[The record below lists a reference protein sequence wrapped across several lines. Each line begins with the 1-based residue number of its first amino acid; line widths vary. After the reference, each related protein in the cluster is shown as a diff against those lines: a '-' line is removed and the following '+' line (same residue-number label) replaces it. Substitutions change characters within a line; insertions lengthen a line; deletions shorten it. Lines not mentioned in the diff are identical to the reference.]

1 MSREGELDLPIG
13 HVPELDGL
21 RGIAILL
28 VLLFHSAQHV
38 FAFGWMG
45 VDLFFVLSGFLI
57 SSGLLRCVGRPHF
70 FRDFYVKRALR
81 IWPIYFL
88 LLGVVFIALP
98 PLLGSD
104 EPSGWMSYLLY
115 VQNFAHPLSTPE
127 GLGQL
132 WSLAV
137 EEHFYL
143 IWPVIVF
150 VLSRRGVDRCALAL
164 IVAAPLARLL
174 LIATGAPAWT
184 IYYLTPCRVDALAL
198 GAWLAVHVS
207 KRESTREQLRRW
219 SAPIAVSCTAA
230 AIPLAICFGGDA
242 MNGTV
247 PALHPNLRAALLTLT
262 AFAGAGCVGYALAS
276 GPTRISRLLRNR
288 VLGYFGKISY
298 GMYMYHALIFA
309 AISRKLES
317 ASSKTGSLP
326 THCLRALLEIGATVL
341 VASVSWYALERPVL
355 GLKALLRPR
364 VVSAGPTLVHAPVT
378 QNPLRDA

>member
-1 MSREGELDLPIG
+1 MSPRGSDSSIA

-57 SSGLLRCVGRPHF
+57 SAGLLRSVGRPHF

-81 IWPIYFL
+81 IWPIYL
-88 LLGVVFIALP
+88 LLLAVAFIALP
-98 PLLGSD
+98 ALLGID
-104 EPSGWMSYLLY
+104 EPSGSISYLLY
-115 VQNFAHPLSTPE
+115 FQNFVHPLNTPE

-143 IWPVIVF
+143 LWPVIVF
-150 VLSRRGVDRCALAL
+150 VLSRRGVERCALAL
-164 IVAAPLARLL
+164 IAVAPLARLL

-198 GAWLAVHVS
+198 GAWLAVYAA
-207 KRESTREQLRRW
+207 KEESPRHQLRRW
-219 SAPIAVSCTAA
+219 SGPIALSCAA
-230 AIPLAICFGGDA
+230 VAVPLAFWFGGDV

-247 PALHPNLRAALLTLT
+247 PALYPNLRAGVLTLT
-262 AFAGAGCVGYALAS
+262 AFAGAGCVGYAIAS
-276 GPTRISRLLRNR
+276 GSDRVSRLLRNR
-288 VLGYFGKISY
+288 LLGYFGKISY

-309 AISRKLES
+309 AVSRQIES
-317 ASSKTGSLP
+317 GSSKTESLR
-326 THCLRALLEIGATVL
+326 TQCLRALLEIGATVL
-341 VASVSWYALERPVL
+341 VASVSWYALERPIL
-355 GLKALLRPR
+355 RCKSLLRPGALR
-364 VVSAGPTLVHAPVT
+364 AGSTLVPAPVAPT
-378 QNPLRDA
+378 PLGDA